1 MQMQTI
7 FSGVQPTGTLTL
19 GNYLGAI
26 RNFVELQTRADCYF
40 CVVDQHAIT
49 VPRDPIQ
56 LREQTLDMTR
66 LFIACGL
73 DPNVSTLFIQSHVSA
88 HSELAWILECS
99 TYVGELRRMTQF
111 KDKSQQQQTA
121 SAGLMTYPVLMAADI
136 LLYDATHV
144 PVGDDQKQHLE
155 LCRDLAVRFNHRFG
169 DTFVVPAPYIPARA
183 QGGRIMGL
191 KDATK
196 KMAKSDED
204 ADSYILLTDS
214 PDLIRKKVMR
224 AVTDSG
230 HEVRYDEINKPGIS
244 NLMVILSLCS
254 GLTLEQIDDQYHS
267 SGYGVFKKEVAE
279 AVVAK
284 LEPMQ
289 RRYQELREPGVIEQ
303 ALKQGAERASRVAT
317 RKLIEVKEK
326 VGFVFV

>member
-56 LREQTLDMTR
+56 LREQTLDMAR

-169 DTFVVPAPYIPARA
+169 DTFVVPASYIPARA

-204 ADSYILLTDS
+204 ADSYILLTDP

-244 NLMVILSLCS
+244 NLMVIFSLCS

-267 SGYGVFKKEVAE
+267 NGYGVFKKEVAE

-284 LEPMQ
+284 LEPIQ
-289 RRYQELREPGVIEQ
+289 RRYQELREPGVVEQ
-303 ALKQGAERASRVAT
+303 ALRQGAERARTVAT